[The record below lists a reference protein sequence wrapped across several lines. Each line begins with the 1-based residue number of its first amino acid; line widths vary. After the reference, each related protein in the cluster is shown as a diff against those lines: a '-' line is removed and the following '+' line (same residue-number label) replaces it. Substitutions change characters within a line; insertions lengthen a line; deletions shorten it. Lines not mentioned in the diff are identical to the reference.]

1 MTDRTITL
9 TTEQRYIL
17 DTELQ
22 MRIDDYKS
30 NLKRPANAEHERCLH
45 EYIDALSAIRA
56 MLYPNQRR

>member
-9 TTEQRYIL
+9 SCEQRYIL

-22 MRIDDYKS
+22 TRIDDYKGD
-30 NLKRPANAEHERCLH
+30 LKCPANADHERILH
-45 EYIDALSAIRA
+45 EFIDTLTAIRA